1 MEGHTY
7 PGVGGGGG
15 GGGVG
20 GEQQGKRPPIEIQNM
35 FFTMLFL

>member
-15 GGGVG
+15 GAG